1 MNTQICVIFVLLT
14 LINVNQLALLYNS
27 TLFHI
32 DNAKIVYLS

>member
-1 MNTQICVIFVLLT
+1 
-14 LINVNQLALLYNS
+14 VNQLALLFNQ